1 MIITEELINNFLEYK
16 RNEWLKE
23 KTIKSFRYDFMAFYR
38 WLKENKKHTVEDID
52 KLTIEEY
59 KSFLFSLWGSKY
71 SRYSN
76 TKWLSWITINQK
88 LCCIKHF
95 LEYCNYVYD
104 VWLDPNKIKMVKAK
118 SNRMDYFTEEEI
130 KLILEAVDHTEKY
143 RINQLRLKLLI
154 LVCYVSWLRLNEVRQ
169 IKIKDIRNLNTNIIW
184 KWDKKRKV
192 FFTNECIRILNE
204 YLEEQN
210 KPLPRIWKIAK
221 RTTDYAIIGHHYRKF
236 WTMLCRQTIQL
247 MFDKLNNYLKRTKHI
262 TLHTLRHSFATT
274 LLRNWVNLSDIQN
287 LMGHS
292 KLSTTATY
300 LHEDWNILHL
310 EQQKVFNHFMI

>member
-1 MIITEELINNFLEYK
+1 MDLELIKQISIENNL
-16 RNEWLKE
+16 NE
-23 KTIKSFRYDFMAFYR
+23 
-38 WLKENKKHTVEDID
+38 KKVE
-52 KLTIEEY
+52 
-59 KSFLFSLWGSKY
+59 
-71 SRYSN
+71 
-76 TKWLSWITINQK
+76 
-88 LCCIKHF
+88 
-95 LEYCNYVYD
+95 V
-104 VWLDPNKIKMVKAK
+104 V
-118 SNRMDYFTEEEI
+118 
-130 KLILEAVDHTEKY
+130 
-143 RINQLRLKLLI
+143 LKLLEEGNTI
-154 LVCYVSWLRLNEVRQ
+154 PFIARYRKEATGAMDEESIKKIEEAYSYQQNLKKRKEDVIRLIEE
-169 IKIKDIRNLNTNIIW
+169 KDLRNLNTNIIW

-247 MFDKLNNYLKRTKHI
+247 MFDKLNNYLQRTKHI

-310 EQQKVFNHFMI
+310 EQQKVFNHFIV